1 MHTIKEN
8 IINEIVIQKSRFI
21 TCLYKI
27 NNKDEVNKHLDK
39 IKDDYPFATHYC
51 YAYRLD
57 NIEKCSDDGEPKGTA
72 GTPILHVLQMNN
84 LTNILCVVIR
94 YFGGIK
100 LGAGGL
106 VRAYTKG
113 VTESLKNVAIIPLIE
128 GHKIQIIFEHSS
140 LKQIDYLLKDYS
152 IIKIYDTNI
161 IYELSISKNELE
173 NVKNSLTPYIIEFK
187 ILEDIYI

>member
-1 MHTIKEN
+1 MIMHTIKEN

-106 VRAYTKG
+106 VRAYTNSFVKALG
-113 VTESLKNVAIIPLIE
+113 KYSFT
-128 GHKIQIIFEHSS
+128 FCSS
-140 LKQIDYLLKDYS
+140 FS
-152 IIKIYDTNI
+152 IC
-161 IYELSISKNELE
+161 LS
-173 NVKNSLTPYIIEFK
+173 TR
-187 ILEDIYI
+187 

>member
-128 GHKIQIIFEHSS
+128 GYKIQIIFEHSS